1 MQSSSIS
8 ITFGKEREDG
18 NGNGDDDRI
27 ALSLELDSVANGGKT
42 SFVVNQNV
50 YLKFLFP
57 GSSPYTVKS
66 SMGTAG
72 VAATN
77 IHYLVQ
83 DEEVQFANS
92 KTGALRYYPFEG
104 VTHRWIGISA
114 GTPHFNG
121 KEITLGGLSVA
132 ILNCTYKTKGDRLFI
147 VSSKVGNVLVVAI
160 QGKNQASLTVNFGG
174 KDGEEPPPPPV
185 PYELEVKDYCTDEI
199 LPGVTIYLDDADIGQ
214 TDANGI
220 IALGALVPGSTH
232 SLRMAKGGYINSEKD
247 KLDNDSFTIPE

>member
-8 ITFGKEREDG
+8 ITFGKERGNG
-18 NGNGDDDRI
+18 NGNGDDDKI
-27 ALSLELDSVANGGKT
+27 ALSLELDSAANGGKT

-72 VAATN
+72 VAAMN

-92 KTGALRYYPFEG
+92 KTGTLRYYPLEG
-104 VTHRWIGISA
+104 VTHRWIGVSA
-114 GTPHFNG
+114 GTPRFNG

-147 VSSKVGNVLVVAI
+147 VSGKVGNVLVVAI
-160 QGKNQASLTVNFGG
+160 QGKNQASLTVNFGEKNGDGNG
-174 KDGEEPPPPPV
+174 KPV

-199 LPGVTIYLDDADIGQ
+199 LSGVTIYLDDADIGQ
-214 TDANGI
+214 TDANGV

-247 KLDNDSFTIPE
+247 KLNNDSFTVPE